1 MEISIPE
8 FDRFEKIMD
17 ELFCDNER
25 AAVLVAVALIDDL
38 VNELIIKYT
47 FIENDKGII
56 VELTDPMRNSPLG
69 SFVSRI
75 KFAYAIGLISKEQMN
90 DLKSVAKIRNMFAH
104 RTTIS
109 FQDPTVMS
117 LCSKLEKP
125 DIQINSS
132 SNKSITSFR
141 SYSAYIIGM
150 LGQKIS
156 FIREQK
162 IKGTFR

>member
-1 MEISIPE
+1 MENSIPE
-8 FDRFEKIMD
+8 FDRFEKIMN

-47 FIENDKGII
+47 FIENDEDI
-56 VELTDPMRNSPLG
+56 VAELTDPMRNSPLG
-69 SFVSRI
+69 TFVSRI

-90 DLKSVAKIRNMFAH
+90 DLKIVAKIRNMFAH

-109 FQDPTVMS
+109 FQDPEVIT
-117 LCSKLEKP
+117 LCSKLEKT
-125 DIQINSS
+125 DLQINSS
-132 SNKSITSFR
+132 NNRSISIFKM
-141 SYSAYIIGM
+141 YSAFVIGL

-156 FIREQK
+156 FVREQK
-162 IKGTFR
+162 IKGTYR